1 MSKIQRFT
9 DLTVWQEGHN
19 LVLLVYKRTK
29 NFPSEEKFSLTNQV
43 RRAAVSI
50 TSNIA
55 EGFGRQSEKDR
66 LHFYAMSRGS
76 LLELQNQLLIAR
88 DIELL
93 TPDDFTELSEQTII
107 VHKLLNGLIRSI
119 KNDN

>member
-1 MSKIQRFT
+1 MSKIQRFS